1 MQTST
6 RFTVSAELAEDLDLG
21 SALSALSPSN
31 ASPSPAT
38 AVGGDPRGAGRSW
51 LLPASSQTGAP
62 QNRPALLPPNWE
74 RSAALRLDPK
84 LYLGCE
90 ESS

>member
-38 AVGGDPRGAGRSW
+38 AVGGDPRDAGRSW
-51 LLPASSQTGAP
+51 LLPVSSQTG
-62 QNRPALLPPNWE
+62 ALLPPNWE